1 MPPQGDYMRGK
12 VERQI
17 YGVMAKVAAH
27 MAATNNPN
35 LLAFIPRL
43 GETMVPV
50 SHATRTCAE
59 SVLVDGIGTVVF
71 VPIAARPPAM
81 TRKAPR
87 RSWN

>member
-35 LLAFIPRL
+35 LLDFIPRL
-43 GETMVPV
+43 GETIIMMVPV

-59 SVLVDGIGTVVF
+59 SVLVDSIGTIVF
-71 VPIAARPPAM
+71 VPIANGGGVGCDADGA
-81 TRKAPR
+81 A
-87 RSWN
+87 

>member
-59 SVLVDGIGTVVF
+59 SVLVDSIGTIVF
-71 VPIAARPPAM
+71 VPIANGGGVGCDADGA
-81 TRKAPR
+81 A
-87 RSWN
+87 